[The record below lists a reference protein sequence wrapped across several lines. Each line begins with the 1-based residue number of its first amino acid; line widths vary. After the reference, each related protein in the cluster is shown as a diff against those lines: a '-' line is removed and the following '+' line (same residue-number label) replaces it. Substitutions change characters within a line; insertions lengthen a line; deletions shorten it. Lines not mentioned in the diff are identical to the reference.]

1 MYKILI
7 IEDDKGIQ
15 EAVCKQEKN
24 WDIKVKGIND
34 FRNVLKE
41 FAEFDPHLVLLD
53 ISLPF
58 FNGYHWCTQIRKES
72 SVPIIFISSAGD
84 DLNIITAMNMG
95 ADDFIVKPFDLS
107 VLIAKMFALL
117 RRTYDF
123 RDLTSIVEHKGVMLN
138 TSDNT
143 LNYNGEKIELTKNEY
158 RILLTLMIS
167 KGKIVSRE
175 KLMEKI
181 WETDNFIDENALNV
195 NVSRLRRK
203 LEDAGLQNF
212 IQTKFGL
219 GYIVE
224 E

>member
-1 MYKILI
+1 
-7 IEDDKGIQ
+7 
-15 EAVCKQEKN
+15 
-24 WDIKVKGIND
+24 
-34 FRNVLKE
+34 
-41 FAEFDPHLVLLD
+41 
-53 ISLPF
+53 
-58 FNGYHWCTQIRKES
+58 
-72 SVPIIFISSAGD
+72 
-84 DLNIITAMNMG
+84 
-95 ADDFIVKPFDLS
+95 
-107 VLIAKMFALL
+107 
-117 RRTYDF
+117 
-123 RDLTSIVEHKGVMLN
+123 
-138 TSDNT
+138 
-143 LNYNGEKIELTKNEY
+143 
-158 RILLTLMIS
+158 MIS